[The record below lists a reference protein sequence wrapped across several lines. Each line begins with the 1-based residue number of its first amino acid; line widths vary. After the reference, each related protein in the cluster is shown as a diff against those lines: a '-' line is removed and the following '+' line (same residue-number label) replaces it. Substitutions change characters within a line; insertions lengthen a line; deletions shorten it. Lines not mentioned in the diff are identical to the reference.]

1 MSATKDYELKKI
13 LTKVIDE
20 GKKITDEDIEFLV
33 IQFREK
39 FGFSHGIAL
48 NPLLLLEDIE
58 IGEALEIAEE
68 EEFDEWKHQDILNE
82 FDEKETKPDNLGI
95 EILCEEPKKCNSFIE
110 NPYACRCIRENFD
123 SPESF
128 RKWRDLKIEELS
140 SKLTNLTHKK

>member
-20 GKKITDEDIEFLV
+20 GKKLTDKDIEFLV

-48 NPLLLLEDIE
+48 NPQLLLDDIE
-58 IGEALEIAEE
+58 IGEALEIEE

-82 FDEKETKPDNLGI
+82 FDEKSETKLENIGI
-95 EILCEEPKKCNSFIE
+95 EILCEEPKKCNSFIN
-110 NPYACRCIRENFD
+110 NPYSCNCIRTNFD

-140 SKLTNLTHKK
+140 SKLTKLTHKK